1 MLARAQVKQAL
12 FMSATQHKETRMA
25 QELAYSYAALIKS
38 EKQEDGTLK
47 VYGKATDD
55 SIDIDKQICDET
67 WLKRAMPDWFETG
80 GNIREQHSNI
90 AAGVATEYEA
100 KSDGHYI
107 TALVVDAASVKKV
120 ETGVLKGFSIGIRS
134 PRVIRDEKAAGGRI
148 VDGQIVEVSLVDRPA
163 NPNAKLMLA
172 KAADSGELMAV
183 TQTNIPSPAELFA
196 KNADPEAVEPE
207 VEAAPVEEVAA
218 EEAAPEVAAEP
229 TEILEAAKSLLAALN
244 KYDQAGYEAAIGAIA
259 DLIIV
264 EANEM
269 KAGSDE
275 RESIKELLGAAK
287 HLAHWYQ
294 GEVAAGEVA
303 GEVAAVEEALYMSA
317 EAEEEMADDA
327 ECKMCGKAADEC
339 MCADKSADAEAPAV
353 EEAAPTEPVAEPAE
367 EKLTVDEDTEK
378 AIIAKAVSAAEAAVS
393 EEVAKLRSALEAEA
407 AKATKLEADLEVA
420 KSAAVS
426 GGPKRSITKA
436 ADAAAANEFLIKAAS
451 YSQKAAATEDKT
463 LAAGYRELA
472 EDFKLKAAN
481 AARKES

>member
-1 MLARAQVKQAL
+1 
-12 FMSATQHKETRMA
+12 MA

-100 KSDGHYI
+100 KSDVHYI

-196 KNADPEAVEPE
+196 KNAEPEAAE
-207 VEAAPVEEVAA
+207 VEAAPVEEVAEVA
-218 EEAAPEVAAEP
+218 TEEVAPELAAEP
-229 TEILEAAKSLLAALN
+229 SEIVEAAKSLLAALN

-317 EAEEEMADDA
+317 DSEKADDEESDDE

-339 MCADKSADAEAPAV
+339 KCADKSADAEDPA
-353 EEAAPTEPVAEPAE
+353 EEAAPTEPVAEPVE
-367 EKLTVDEDTEK
+367 EELTVDEDTEK

-436 ADAAAANEFLIKAAS
+436 ADAALANEYLVKAAS
-451 YSQKAAATEDKT
+451 YSQKAATTEDKT

-472 EDFKLKAAN
+472 EDFKLKAAT